1 MKKIH
6 TTGRMIILNT
16 YWLGL
21 SFKWN
26 ALHPIILP
34 AVMLN
39 YVPETLKNTYLGML
53 TFAGLILAAVFQPVA
68 GALSDDWHSRWGRR
82 RPLMVLS
89 ALFDLVFLAI
99 IGWAGGLL
107 WLFIGYIGL
116 QFSSNLGQGPA
127 QGLMPDR
134 VAPEK
139 LGVAS
144 GIKTF
149 MDMAALIIASLAA
162 GRLLDPEGK
171 DPTLIILAL
180 MGVMVASTVI
190 TVLGTPEEP
199 TNSPAETRKGESW
212 WRFLRRQMH
221 VDFRENTAYWWL
233 IGQRLVFMLGI
244 FAVQAFAQYYLQ
256 DVLKVENPVKTTGD
270 LLAALTVALIILAVA
285 GGWLADRFGEKR
297 ILAIASV
304 LTAIGMILLRLAPNP
319 GSLIVYGSVVGAGI
333 GLFLTASWALS
344 NRLAPSDQAG
354 KFLGLTN
361 LATAGAGALSRL
373 EGPLID
379 MTNNAIPGLWM
390 GYTGMFVF
398 GSICAI
404 ISLVMLSKIDLN
416 KVDTKV

>member
-1 MKKIH
+1 
-6 TTGRMIILNT
+6 MIILNT

-39 YVPETLKNTYLGML
+39 YVPETLKNTYLGVL

-68 GALSDDWHSRWGRR
+68 GAISDDWHSRWGRR
-82 RPLMVLS
+82 RPLMVVS
-89 ALFDLVFLAI
+89 ALVDLFFLVI

-127 QGLMPDR
+127 QGLLPDR

-139 LGVAS
+139 LGTAS

-149 MDMAALIIASLAA
+149 MDMAALVIASLAA

-171 DPTLIILAL
+171 DPTLIILTL
-180 MGVMVASTVI
+180 MGVMVVSTAI

-199 TNSPAETRKGESW
+199 TNSPGETRKGESW
-212 WRFLRRQMH
+212 WRYLHRQLH
-221 VDFRENTAYWWL
+221 VDFRENSAYWWL

-285 GGWLADRFGEKR
+285 GGWLADRFGAKR
-297 ILAIASV
+297 ILAVASV
-304 LTAIGMILLRLAPNP
+304 LTAVGMILLRLAPSP
-319 GSLIVYGSVVGAGI
+319 GLLIVYGSVVGAGI

-379 MTNNAIPGLWM
+379 VTNNTFPGMWM

-416 KVDTKV
+416 KVEAKA

>member
-1 MKKIH
+1 LNKIH

-68 GALSDDWHSRWGRR
+68 GAISDDWRSRWGRR
-82 RPLMVLS
+82 RPFMVVS
-89 ALFDLVFLAI
+89 AMIDLVFLAI

-139 LGVAS
+139 IGAAS

-162 GRLLDPEGK
+162 GRLLDPEGRN
-171 DPTLIILAL
+171 PTLIIIVL
-180 MGVMVASTVI
+180 MAVMVVSTAI
-190 TVLGTPEEP
+190 TVLGTREEP
-199 TNSPAETRKGESW
+199 TNSPRETRKGETW
-212 WRFLRRQMH
+212 LGYLRRQLH
-221 VDFRENTAYWWL
+221 VDFSENTAYWWL

-256 DVLKVENPVKTTGD
+256 DVLKVQNPVKTTGD
-270 LLAALTVALIILAVA
+270 LLAALTVALVILALA
-285 GGWLADRFGEKR
+285 GGWLADRFGAKR
-297 ILAIASV
+297 ILAIAGA
-304 LTAIGMILLRLAPNP
+304 LTAVGMILLRLAPSP
-319 GSLIVYGSVVGAGI
+319 GLLIVYGSVVGAGI

-379 MTNNAIPGLWM
+379 LTNNTFPGMWM

-404 ISLVMLSKIDLN
+404 ISMVILN
-416 KVDTKV
+416 KIKLPEGK

>member
-1 MKKIH
+1 VKKIH
-6 TTGRMIILNT
+6 STGRMIILNT

-68 GALSDDWHSRWGRR
+68 GAISDDWRSRWGRR
-82 RPLMVLS
+82 RPLMVVS
-89 ALFDLVFLAI
+89 ALLDLVFLAI

-139 LGVAS
+139 LGAAS

-180 MGVMVASTVI
+180 MGVMVVSTAI
-190 TVLGTPEEP
+190 TVLGTPEC
-199 TNSPAETRKGESW
+199 TNSPGETRKGESW
-212 WRFLRRQMH
+212 WRYLRRQLH
-221 VDFRENTAYWWL
+221 VDFRENTTYWWL

-285 GGWLADRFGEKR
+285 GGWLADRFGAKR
-297 ILAIASV
+297 ILAVAGV
-304 LTAIGMILLRLAPNP
+304 LTAVGMILLRLAPSP
-319 GSLIVYGSVVGAGI
+319 GLLIVYGSVVGAGI

-379 MTNNAIPGLWM
+379 MTNNAFPGMWM

-404 ISLVMLSKIDLN
+404 LSLVMLSRIKIPEAGH
-416 KVDTKV
+416 